1 VKLIFDQEG
10 YEEDGSVTV
19 QGERM
24 WVIVCEQIGSRYLGM
39 LMSKPQLLEPG
50 EGTYLRAAAEVCFG
64 AEHVI
69 AIDQPPDDLIRLMFS
84 EPPTRTWPRTAQ

>member
-39 LMSKPQLLEPG
+39 LMSKPQLAL
-50 EGTYLRAAAEVCFG
+50 
-64 AEHVI
+64 H
-69 AIDQPPDDLIRLMFS
+69 S
-84 EPPTRTWPRTAQ
+84 